1 MGLFITHNTKAK
13 IIQCKNRVWKIILWR
28 NYSKTLPFK
37 LSKFGKDEGEL
48 PLKGAT
54 ESMNYGGKSEDT
66 YYMESSEREKN
77 INCGMACQKK
87 RR

>member
-1 MGLFITHNTKAK
+1 MQKQSLE
-13 IIQCKNRVWKIILWR
+13 KIILWR

-48 PLKGAT
+48 PLKGAA
-54 ESMNYGGKSEDT
+54 EAMNYGGRSEDT
-66 YYMESSEREKN
+66 YYMERRESEKN

>member
-1 MGLFITHNTKAK
+1 MQKQSLE
-13 IIQCKNRVWKIILWR
+13 KIILWR

-48 PLKGAT
+48 PLKRAT
-54 ESMNYGGKSEDT
+54 EAMNYGGKSEDT
-66 YYMESSEREKN
+66 YYMERSESEKN
-77 INCGMACQKK
+77 INCGMAGQKK

>member
-1 MGLFITHNTKAK
+1 MQKQSLE
-13 IIQCKNRVWKIILWR
+13 KIILWR

-37 LSKFGKDEGEL
+37 LSKFGKYEGEL

-54 ESMNYGGKSEDT
+54 EAMNYCGASEDM
-66 YYMESSEREKN
+66 YYLERSEREKN